1 VRPVKCREHT
11 REGRELL
18 AARPVK
24 IKVERLQCAETELQE
39 HEAGRGKELPD
50 KWKRGGVGCSE
61 CQKAQRASRPEDL
74 MKD

>member
-1 VRPVKCREHT
+1 VRPVKCREHA

-50 KWKRGGVGCSE
+50 K
-61 CQKAQRASRPEDL
+61 
-74 MKD
+74 